1 MERINY
7 ERKTMKKL
15 MTLVFV
21 LFCTSAIA
29 NPVENTFNKVS
40 IWASEE
46 KAKTIAFQKKGWADG
61 KAQLAKTWNDITNLF
76 NWTK

>member
-1 MERINY
+1 
-7 ERKTMKKL
+7 MKKL

-40 IWASEE
+40 TWASEE

-61 KAQLAKTWNDITNLF
+61 KAQLANTKQSIIDLF
-76 NWTK
+76 NKVKKNVTQN

>member
-1 MERINY
+1 
-7 ERKTMKKL
+7 

-29 NPVENTFNKVS
+29 NPVNDTVNS
-40 IWASEE
+40 ITNWASEE

-61 KAQLAKTWNDITNLF
+61 KAQLTKTWNDITNLL
-76 NWTK
+76 NWNKD

>member
-1 MERINY
+1 
-7 ERKTMKKL
+7 MKKL

-61 KAQLAKTWNDITNLF
+61 KAQLTKSWNDIKNLF
-76 NWTK
+76 IWTK

>member
-1 MERINY
+1 
-7 ERKTMKKL
+7 MKKL

-40 IWASEE
+40 IWATEE

-61 KAQLAKTWNDITNLF
+61 KAQLTKSWTQIKNLF
-76 NWTK
+76 GIN